1 MGPLANP
8 NPNPGDTWDPNFKKI
23 KMLNIDK
30 KYENNGVNIYKCE

>member
-1 MGPLANP
+1 MGPLANPDP

-30 KYENNGVNIYKCE
+30 KMV